1 MKHANDI
8 QKLGELIEDIRIAML
23 CTVSKDGT
31 LRSRPMGTQMED
43 FDGTLWFFTE
53 KDSGKV
59 DEIEEEQRV
68 NVIYSEPKQ
77 ELYVS
82 VSGMGT
88 VVTDKAEIKRR
99 WNPLYQAW
107 FPKGLE
113 DPNIALLKIDV
124 EKAEYWE
131 TPASKVIQLM
141 GFAKAILTGKRI
153 KNPGRHEK
161 FTLPH

>member
-1 MKHANDI
+1 MKHPNDI

-23 CTVSKDGT
+23 VTISQDGT
-31 LRSRPMGTQMED
+31 LHSRPMGTQMED

-53 KDSGKV
+53 KNSGKV
-59 DEIEEEQRV
+59 NEIEEEQRV

-77 ELYVS
+77 ELYIS
-82 VSGMGT
+82 VSGTGT
-88 VVTDKAEIKRR
+88 VVTDKDEIKRR
-99 WNPLYQAW
+99 WNPLYLAW

-113 DPNIALLKIDV
+113 DPNIALLKIEV

-141 GFAKAILTGKRI
+141 GFAKSLLTGKRA
-153 KNPGRHEK
+153 KNPGRHER